1 MQKKDSILICDLTH
15 TGSKSY
21 SPNLIPYPIGC
32 IKSYCLEYSKF
43 ASEFEIDI
51 FKDPQEFIDAAIKK
65 KSSIIGFGNYVWN
78 LELSTDIAKEIKS
91 MNPETLIVFGGPNF
105 PLEDTK
111 RIEWLKERP
120 FIDIYV
126 TGDGEETFTK
136 IVDSWYKCK
145 NIEQVKKEKIPGC
158 YSLVNNELN
167 KTQEFS
173 SRIEDLDIIPS
184 PYLKGY
190 LDRFLKNPRL
200 SPLIES
206 NRGCPFTCTFCVDGN
221 TSRTKV
227 FQKSV
232 SRFEQ
237 EMEYIATHYEGK
249 MLTIADLNFG
259 MFSRDIDISTSIAKM
274 KEKYDYPYY
283 IQVSAGKNNKPR
295 ILECAKILD
304 GSMSLA
310 ASVQS
315 LDKEVLE
322 KVKRNNISEQQLLEM
337 TKAGNELSA
346 NTYSEVILALPGDSK
361 EKHFN
366 TVLKL
371 ADSEINIIS
380 MYQCMILEGSELGSN
395 FSKKSW
401 NMQTKYRVLPR
412 CFGIYNFGDKQIL
425 SAEIEEICVSTE
437 TLPIEDYYESRSF
450 ALTIGLFYQD
460 RILLELY
467 QYLRNF
473 DIRPSELLQILHKNR
488 MSYSKGIRELY
499 QSFDYDT
506 KHELWDNKEDV
517 RQIVKKEKEVLEKY
531 ARGELGVNVLF
542 KHRAIVALELIKDI
556 HDAAFSTALDIL
568 KERAPEEFQ
577 KSKEFLE
584 ELKTFSY
591 LRKTNVFD
599 YDQKFT
605 HLFSYDFEKLINLNF
620 SEYPIK
626 LKNSINVQ
634 FFADEKQKI
643 MIKEKIEE
651 NGSDVNGIGKILSK
665 MLGNMLQRK
674 VKFESRTMK
683 ENILENM
690 EISTSP
696 GEFV

>member
-1 MQKKDSILICDLTH
+1 MQEKDSILICDLTH

-43 ASEFEIDI
+43 ASEFEIEI

-126 TGDGEETFTK
+126 TGDGEENFTK
-136 IVDSWYKCK
+136 IVDSWYQCK
-145 NIEQVKKEKIPGC
+145 NIEKVKEEKIPGC
-158 YSLVNNELN
+158 YSLVNNELY

-190 LDRFLKNPRL
+190 LDRFLENPRL

-237 EMEYIATHYEGK
+237 EMEYIATHYKGK

-361 EKHFN
+361 EKHFK

-412 CFGIYNFGDKQIL
+412 CFGIYNFGEKEIL
-425 SAEIEEICVSTE
+425 SAEIEEICVSTG

-488 MSYSKGIRELY
+488 MSYSKGITELY

-517 RQIVKKEKEVLEKY
+517 RKIVKKDKEVLEKY

-556 HDAAFSTALDIL
+556 HDAAFSTALELL
-568 KERAPEEFQ
+568 KERAPGEFQ
-577 KSKEFLE
+577 ESKEFLE

-599 YDQKFT
+599 YEQKFNRI
-605 HLFSYDFEKLINLNF
+605 FSYDFEKLIGSNF
-620 SEYPIK
+620 KEYPIK
-626 LKNSINVQ
+626 LKNPINVQ